1 MLLDELKKANIQAMK
16 DKNTVAR
23 SVYSVVIT
31 RCQLAL
37 VELRAKNQD
46 LTDNNVL
53 EIIQKVMKELSD
65 EKAGYEKVGN
75 VEKANIINEQTQ
87 IIASYLPKQLT
98 RDEIIAEINT
108 LSDKSAPSVMKHF
121 KANFAGKVDMSLVS
135 QIARG
140 L

>member
-75 VEKANIINEQTQ
+75 VEKANIITEQTQ

-98 RDEIIAEINT
+98 RDEIIAEINA
-108 LSDKSAPSVMKHF
+108 LSDKSVPSVMKHF

>member
-31 RCQLAL
+31 HCQLAL

-75 VEKANIINEQTQ
+75 LEKANIITEQTQ

-108 LSDKSAPSVMKHF
+108 LSDKSVPSVMKHF

>member
-75 VEKANIINEQTQ
+75 VEKANIITEQTQ

-108 LSDKSAPSVMKHF
+108 LSDKSVPSVMKHF
-121 KANFAGKVDMSLVS
+121 KANFAVKVDMSLVS

>member
-75 VEKANIINEQTQ
+75 VEKANIITEQTQ

-108 LSDKSAPSVMKHF
+108 LSDKSVPSVMKHF